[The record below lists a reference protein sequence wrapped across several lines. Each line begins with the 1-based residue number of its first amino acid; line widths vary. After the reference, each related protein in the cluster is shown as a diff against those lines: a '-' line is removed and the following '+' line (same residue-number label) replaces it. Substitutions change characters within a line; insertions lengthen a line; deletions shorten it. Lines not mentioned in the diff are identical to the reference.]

1 MIYLLKFVEQYV
13 IKKNICI
20 GEDACLQF
28 NENTARQGY
37 ILCILFIPLSSQ
49 FFNTVHSNVQGIQR
63 GGGQKCLSDIYRVI
77 AQKDAFYLNFLLY
90 TF

>member
-20 GEDACLQF
+20 GEDGLQF

-63 GGGQKCLSDIYRVI
+63 GGAKMPQ
-77 AQKDAFYLNFLLY
+77 
-90 TF
+90 